1 MNNCV
6 NYTCQY
12 LHISLWSLRV
22 SSVDYFCRIN
32 ISRLSLRPSNNEQFR
47 SSMNGRA
54 PCYSPWNRS
63 NGASLRLGPIES
75 NLHVR
80 SLVHPQTSS
89 IAKRLREWFAS
100 TGVYSCSHLLNC
112 DAFMTACRWE
122 LDAEA
127 KKKNRLLLRR
137 LSYFEVCCPVRS
149 RRDSNIH
156 LLCSVI
162 RCVQKRRTGE
172 ENNVLSNT
180 FDLIRHANSDWLFWF
195 RRPLMQLHA
204 GLYGHDSALLRN

>member
-1 MNNCV
+1 
-6 NYTCQY
+6 
-12 LHISLWSLRV
+12 
-22 SSVDYFCRIN
+22 
-32 ISRLSLRPSNNEQFR
+32 
-47 SSMNGRA
+47 MNGRA

-63 NGASLRLGPIES
+63 NGASLRLRPIES

-122 LDAEA
+122 IDAEE
-127 KKKNRLLLRR
+127 KKNRLLLRG
-137 LSYFEVCCPVRS
+137 LSYFEVCCLVRS

-162 RCVQKRRTGE
+162 RRIQKRRPGE
-172 ENNVLSNT
+172 ENSVLSNI
-180 FDLIRHANSDWLFWF
+180 FDLIRLIANWLFWLVISTIVDAVAC
-195 RRPLMQLHA
+195 RWLVWSTIVLSYVIN
-204 GLYGHDSALLRN
+204 YGGGCLIYKE